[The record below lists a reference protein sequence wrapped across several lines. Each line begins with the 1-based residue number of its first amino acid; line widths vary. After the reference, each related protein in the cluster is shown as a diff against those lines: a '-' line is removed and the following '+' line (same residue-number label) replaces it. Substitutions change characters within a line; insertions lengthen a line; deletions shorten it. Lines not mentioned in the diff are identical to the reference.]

1 MMLGTMEPTV
11 RKLGGVIG
19 AEING
24 MDLDHVADADAAW
37 IMKKL
42 SEHAVLVFHDQQ
54 LDAAQIA
61 AIGRKLGVPQP
72 HILLKYRVPEHPD
85 VSMLTNVDADGKVD
99 AFGVTR
105 AAVWHTD
112 MTYRPQLPVLA
123 MLHSLQVPSEKGGTM
138 FCDMRAAYDA
148 LPAKT
153 KDLLGKL
160 TAIHG
165 AATGPQGHRRGKT
178 GQDPAHEPGH
188 NNEARHPAIRV
199 HPVSGRRV
207 LFVNPMHTTGFEG
220 MPEEEGVRLI
230 EELAAHSAKD
240 EFVYYHQWRKGDV
253 VMWDE
258 TSTMHKNAGDY
269 NPSEPRVFMRTIVF

>member
-1 MMLGTMEPTV
+1 MMMATMEPGV
-11 RKLGGVIG
+11 RKLGSAIG

-24 MDLDHVADADAAW
+24 MSLDSVSDESAAW
-37 IMKKL
+37 IMQKL
-42 SEHAVLVFHDQQ
+42 AEHAVLVFHEQH
-54 LDAAQIA
+54 LDAGQIA
-61 AIGRKLGVPQP
+61 ALGRKLGVPKP

-105 AAVWHTD
+105 AAVWHSD
-112 MTYRPQLPVLA
+112 MTYREQLPLLA
-123 MLHSLQVPSEKGGTM
+123 MLHSLQVPSQKGGTM
-138 FCDMRAAYDA
+138 FCDMRAAYDS
-148 LPAKT
+148 LPEKT
-153 KDLLGKL
+153 REKLGKL

-165 AATGPQGHRRGKT
+165 AATGPQGHRRGKV
-178 GQDPAHEPGH
+178 GADPAHEPG
-188 NNEARHPAIRV
+188 NNEARHPAIRI
-199 HPVSGRRV
+199 HPISGRRV
-207 LFVNPMHTTGFEG
+207 LFVNPMHTVGFEG
-220 MPEEEGVRLI
+220 MPEDEGVRLI
-230 EELAAHSAKD
+230 EELAEHSVKD